1 MLEITRPRRTRFA
14 DGRRRTIASV
24 GTLLLVAGALTASAA
39 FGAHG
44 DVSLPGSNFEI
55 DSNANLKVDHAAPS
69 IDWMSVSEQFK
80 NDTASGRNDE
90 SFGQGTKEDT
100 AEPTVV
106 KGSIPPN
113 KSDLKRFGVYQ
124 EGTGAS
130 GFLNLYWT
138 RVQDPTG
145 TTNMDFEFNKRQ
157 CTPGTADIDCTPNDI
172 TPKRS
177 VGDLLITYDL
187 SQGGTKPSLSLREWT
202 GSVWGSEE
210 NLTASNKATGSINT
224 TAIPATESD
233 IGALDARTFGEAQLD
248 LSAIFDSATC
258 ESFGSAYLKSRSSD
272 SFPAALK
279 DFVPP
284 AAVNI
289 SNCGAVQVNK
299 TNDLGAALAG
309 AGFTLYKDAAPM
321 GGSRGSE
328 DTVAAGTC
336 TTPATGTCTI
346 SDVLYGQYWLVET
359 TVPANHTSVDPQH
372 VSVTGTTAVVFNLV
386 NPRIVLQPT
395 ISTAQRF
402 VPNDSATI
410 GVAAGQGTLQ
420 GGVVF
425 KLYLN
430 NDCSGNAVYT
440 SSSQPVSGALNQTVS
455 SDNTTA
461 YTTSTDMS
469 WMVTYTS
476 TNTGHH
482 NVISNCTEHSS
493 ITIDNG

>member
-1 MLEITRPRRTRFA
+1 L
-14 DGRRRTIASV
+14 V
-24 GTLLLVAGALTASAA
+24 LVAGAFTASSA
-39 FGAHG
+39 FADHG
-44 DVSLPGSNFEI
+44 DVSLSGSNFEI
-55 DSNANLKVDHAAPS
+55 DTNANLKVDHAAPS
-69 IDWMSVSEQFK
+69 IDWMSVTEQFK

-100 AEPTVV
+100 AAPTVV
-106 KGSIPPN
+106 NGSIPPN

-157 CTPGTADIDCTPNDI
+157 CTPGTGDIDCTANGV

-177 VGDLLITYDL
+177 IGDLLITYDL
-187 SQGGTKPSLSLREWT
+187 SQGGTQPSLSLREWS
-202 GSVWGSEE
+202 GNAWGPED
-210 NLTASNKATGSINT
+210 NLTASNKATGSINS
-224 TAIPATESD
+224 TAIPAGESD

-248 LSAIFDSATC
+248 LSAIFGTTC

-272 SFPAALK
+272 SFTAALK

-289 SNCGAVQVNK
+289 SNCGSVQVNK

-309 AGFTLYKDAAPM
+309 AGFTLYKDAAPI
-321 GGSRGSE
+321 GGSVGDE
-328 DTVAAGTC
+328 DTVTAGTC
-336 TTPATGTCTI
+336 TTAAITGTCTI
-346 SDVLYGQYWLVET
+346 SDVFYGQYWLVET
-359 TVPANHTSVDPQH
+359 TIPANHTGVEPQP

-395 ISTAQRF
+395 ISTAQQF

-430 NDCSGNAVYT
+430 LNCSGDPEYT
-440 SSSQPVSGALNQTVS
+440 SDSQPVSGALSQTVS

-461 YTTSTDMS
+461 YTSSTDMS

-476 TNTGHH
+476 TNTGHKD
-482 NVISNCTEHSS
+482 VISNCTENST
-493 ITIDNG
+493 IRIDNG